1 MRLLT
6 NLSIGLA
13 VIAASIVFTMTAA
26 QVLAQGE
33 TTSTQSN
40 LYRQI
45 RREVSRNGYAE

>member
-33 TTSTQSN
+33 TT
-40 LYRQI
+40 RFC
-45 RREVSRNGYAE
+45 